1 MFAEKGNDKC
11 QNNSLFSDLPSS
23 GPTILGVNSKYS
35 VGDSITASCV
45 SPLSYPPTVLSWYI
59 NNDSADNS
67 FVSNQSE
74 ITTHHGSQI
83 LKNRDKKQYYLSP
96 TDTSLYQHYREDPVT
111 YSVKKLN
118 FIVNENHLTDG
129 ELNLKCT
136 AEILDLYWR
145 SNEVATQVS
154 SSVPYSWYA
163 PSFSYSGSDNLCV
176 SDKLLCFVAMI
187 YLRLLS
193 YNLISMRYG

>member
-1 MFAEKGNDKC
+1 M
-11 QNNSLFSDLPSS
+11 PSS

-59 NNDSADNS
+59 NNDSADHS

-83 LKNRDKKQYYLSP
+83 LKNRDKKQYFLSP

-176 SDKLLCFVAMI
+176 SDKFLCFFAMI
-187 YLRLLS
+187 YLILLS

>member
-1 MFAEKGNDKC
+1 M
-11 QNNSLFSDLPSS
+11 PSS

-59 NNDSADNS
+59 NNDSADHS

-74 ITTHHGSQI
+74 ITTHHGSQT

-96 TDTSLYQHYREDPVT
+96 TDTSLYQHFREDPVT

-129 ELNLKCT
+129 ELSLKCT

-163 PSFSYSGSDNLCV
+163 PSFSYSGSDSLCV
-176 SDKLLCFVAMI
+176 SDKFLVCVALI
-187 YLRLLS
+187 YLILTLC
-193 YNLISMRYG
+193 NLNKIRYTCNLPINDDL